1 MEPTSPS
8 SSSSPS
14 PPEVAGPSSSSSSS
28 LTQPEQRTK
37 LFVGGISSD
46 TQEKDLE
53 EHFRAFGEL
62 KQVMVLR
69 DRVTGIGRG
78 FGFVLFAHSEGAETA
93 LKNPKHVILRR
104 TVEVKQA
111 IPRDKIHQNQNPNQT
126 RGSTRNSNG
135 DVNNGRNTNSKK
147 IFIGGLPRSITQHEL
162 KSYFEKFGSVVDTV
176 VIYDNVTQRPRGF
189 GFITFS
195 SEDSVA
201 MVLQKSFHE
210 LDGKPVQV
218 KIGVPKDDT
227 NCTNNRNN
235 NNHHSPRAFGG
246 RGGRPVYV
254 PYQDPFYQ
262 SFGGNGYSQYCAAT
276 PFPHYPYGQ
285 PYGGVYNSGIGYR
298 GHYGNS
304 GSPWNNL
311 SGMVAPVAYTSY
323 VNIGYGS
330 NMFVSTLNY
339 TQDHGSDSDNE
350 IQDGPNVQTGTV
362 GTATET

>member
-8 SSSSPS
+8 S
-14 PPEVAGPSSSSSSS
+14 PPEVPEPSSSSTSSS
-28 LTQPEQRTK
+28 SQPEQRTK

-78 FGFVLFAHSEGAETA
+78 FGFVLFAHPEGAENA

-104 TVEVKQA
+104 T
-111 IPRDKIHQNQNPNQT
+111 
-126 RGSTRNSNG
+126 
-135 DVNNGRNTNSKK
+135 
-147 IFIGGLPRSITQHEL
+147 
-162 KSYFEKFGSVVDTV
+162 SYFEKFGSVVDTV

-227 NCTNNRNN
+227 N
-235 NNHHSPRAFGG
+235 S
-246 RGGRPVYV
+246 
-254 PYQDPFYQ
+254 
-262 SFGGNGYSQYCAAT
+262 T

-285 PYGGVYNSGIGYR
+285 LYGGVYNSGIGYR

-311 SGMVAPVAYTSY
+311 TVRSRTARYIPVRQLTGTWIGRYRAVPLKSAIGGRLKKKRKRRKKKRRRSTSRRARLRIAVLVAHMRLLSLHGERDRGDVS
-323 VNIGYGS
+323 IGYIF
-330 NMFVSTLNY
+330 NIFL
-339 TQDHGSDSDNE
+339 
-350 IQDGPNVQTGTV
+350 
-362 GTATET
+362 